1 MEAQSGPPM
10 TEEQAEKL
18 LARMGV
24 NVVEMTRG
32 ELLLE
37 AVFLGLKN
45 VVRALQTP
53 QYRLNYV
60 NSFGE
65 GVLHYA
71 AKAN

>member
-45 VVRALQTP
+45 VVRAL
-53 QYRLNYV
+53 
-60 NSFGE
+60 
-65 GVLHYA
+65 
-71 AKAN
+71 